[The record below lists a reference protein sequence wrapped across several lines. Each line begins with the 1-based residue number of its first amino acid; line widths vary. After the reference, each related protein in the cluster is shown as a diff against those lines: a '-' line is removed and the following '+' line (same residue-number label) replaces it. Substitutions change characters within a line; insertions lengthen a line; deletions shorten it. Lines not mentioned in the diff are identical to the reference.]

1 MRERS
6 YGRNQQFHTKQKNR
20 VRQKGLYNKHSEKIV
35 GIHTNTKTRCSC
47 EACGNTRKHYGESIQ
62 EKRDS
67 TKYIEME

>member
-6 YGRNQQFHTKQKNR
+6 FRRYHQFLSKQKTI
-20 VRQKGLYNKHSEKIV
+20 VRLKGWYNNLSEKIV